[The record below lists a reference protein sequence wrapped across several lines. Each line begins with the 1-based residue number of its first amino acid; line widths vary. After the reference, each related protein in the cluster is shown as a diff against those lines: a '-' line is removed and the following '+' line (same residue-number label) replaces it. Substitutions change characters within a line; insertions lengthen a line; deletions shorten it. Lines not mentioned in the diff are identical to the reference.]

1 MLVSSRCVGCLGE
14 AVDLEP
20 TIKERAMSFQMG
32 VNFDREFPSLYVK
45 LRNTEYGGPGPDL
58 GDDRHINLDVDGN
71 VLGISFLNI
80 DDGLDLE
87 GIPDDV
93 LPEVSR
99 LLAEAGVD
107 VLEPEPR

>member
-1 MLVSSRCVGCLGE
+1 MGFE
-14 AVDLEP
+14 
-20 TIKERAMSFQMG
+20 MG
-32 VNFDREFPSLYVK
+32 VNFAAEFPSLYVK
-45 LRNTEYGGPGPDL
+45 LRDTEYGGPGPDL
-58 GDDRHINLDVDGN
+58 GDDSHINLDVEGN

-99 LLAEAGVD
+99 LLAEAGVE
-107 VLEPEPR
+107 VLDLVPR